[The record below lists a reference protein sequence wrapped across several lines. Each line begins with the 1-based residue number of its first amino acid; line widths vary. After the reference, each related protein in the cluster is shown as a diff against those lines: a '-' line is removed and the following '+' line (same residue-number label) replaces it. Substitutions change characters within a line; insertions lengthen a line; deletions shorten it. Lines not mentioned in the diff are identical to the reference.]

1 MYKKI
6 AIITITLIAL
16 TGLTACQSLK
26 EKSQIH
32 ANTELVIGALTNM
45 FDKLDTSVI
54 DRYYSDTYIQH
65 TPSIKDGKEGVIEAV
80 AGMKA
85 ANVSI
90 DREIIRTL
98 SEGDLVYVQSRVSF
112 GGSPAKVIVDI
123 FRIEDHKIIEH
134 WDVMQDEVL
143 KADSANGNG
152 MLDGGGDANKSVSVQ
167 YLTENKQAIIDFIE
181 KGFAGDVKLLD
192 SLFGDEYIQ
201 HNPHVPNGKAVV
213 LGFLKDGGFPADIKR
228 IVAQGDLVAV
238 LVEYG
243 QAGTAFHNACADL
256 FRLDDSSKVV
266 EHWDTCSPVPKP
278 SEFMHNN
285 GMF

>member
-6 AIITITLIAL
+6 AIFTLTIIAL
-16 TGLTACQSLK
+16 TGITACHSLK
-26 EKSQIH
+26 EKSQVH
-32 ANTELVIGALTNM
+32 TNTELATDALTIM

-54 DRYYSDTYIQH
+54 DRYYSDNYIQH
-65 TPSIKDGKEGVIEAV
+65 TPSIKDGKAGIIEAV

-85 ANVSI
+85 AKVSI

-112 GGSPAKVIVDI
+112 GGSPENVVVDI
-123 FRIEDHKIIEH
+123 FRIEDNKIIEH

-152 MLDGGGDANKSVSVQ
+152 MLDGGGDANKSLSTQ
-167 YLTENKQAIIDFIE
+167 DLEENKQTIIAFIE
-181 KGFAGDVKLLD
+181 KGFAGDAELLD

-201 HNPHVPNGKAVV
+201 HNPHVPSGKAVV

-228 IVAQGDLVAV
+228 IIAQGDLVAV
-238 LVEYG
+238 FVEYG

-256 FRLDDSSKVV
+256 FRFDDASKVV
-266 EHWDTCSPVPKP
+266 EHWDTCSSVPKP

-285 GMF
+285 GIF